1 MESSTKDIG
10 LYIAYGAI
18 ITMAVVPIYAGSLGS
33 IKGMKRPSNAPKA
46 KKSDNPLEDSE
57 DEDESI
63 SESLS
68 SGDAYLF
75 PIIGSCVLFGMYL
88 AFRYLDKKYINYV
101 LTGYFS
107 IMGCAAVAKTF
118 LMVAKK
124 ITPMSLL
131 KNVAKYKVTLSKRSK
146 NLSHISFTVVHGALL
161 VASVALTAY
170 YSYTKNWIASNIF
183 GLSFSINAI
192 QLLSLDSFKTGM
204 ILLSGLFFYDIFW
217 VFYTPVMVSVATN
230 FDAPIK
236 LLWPR
241 DIIEFLFTQTEGARF
256 TMLGLGDIVIP
267 GIFVALCLRF
277 DRHMS
282 WKRNPVGQFRS
293 TNFPKPYFTAN
304 LIAYIMGLGLT
315 MVVMHFFKAAQPALL
330 YLSPACI
337 LSVLITAV
345 VRGELKDLFA
355 YTTEDEKDDK
365 DKKKKK
371 DEKKKNKLLS
381 QTIIE
386 EVVADPKTG
395 SIEIEEIELEEE
407 EEEEEEKEEKEKEV
421 IAQTT
426 GSKKNTTS
434 GKKRKNKK

>member
-1 MESSTKDIG
+1 M
-10 LYIAYGAI
+10 
-18 ITMAVVPIYAGSLGS
+18 
-33 IKGMKRPSNAPKA
+33 
-46 KKSDNPLEDSE
+46 
-57 DEDESI
+57 
-63 SESLS
+63 
-68 SGDAYLF
+68 
-75 PIIGSCVLFGMYL
+75 
-88 AFRYLDKKYINYV
+88 
-101 LTGYFS
+101 
-107 IMGCAAVAKTF
+107 
-118 LMVAKK
+118 
-124 ITPMSLL
+124 
-131 KNVAKYKVTLSKRSK
+131 
-146 NLSHISFTVVHGALL
+146 HGFLL
-161 VASVALTAY
+161 VASIALTAY

-241 DIIEFLFTQTEGARF
+241 DIIEFLFTQTEGSRF

-293 TNFPKPYFTAN
+293 TNFSKPYFTAN
-304 LIAYIMGLGLT
+304 LIAYILGLGLT
-315 MVVMHFFKAAQPALL
+315 MAVMHFFKAAQPALL

-355 YTTEDEKDDK
+355 YTTEEDDK
-365 DKKKKK
+365 DKKEKK

-381 QTIIE
+381 QTIVE
-386 EVVADPKTG
+386 EIVADSSTG

-407 EEEEEEKEEKEKEV
+407 EEEEIEEKEEQEIPV
-421 IAQTT
+421 AQTT
-426 GSKKNTTS
+426 SSKKNSTS

>member
-1 MESSTKDIG
+1 MESSTKDLG

-146 NLSHISFTVVHGALL
+146 SKYPHPA
-161 VASVALTAY
+161 
-170 YSYTKNWIASNIF
+170 
-183 GLSFSINAI
+183 
-192 QLLSLDSFKTGM
+192 M
-204 ILLSGLFFYDIFW
+204 ILVWS
-217 VFYTPVMVSVATN
+217 
-230 FDAPIK
+230 
-236 LLWPR
+236 
-241 DIIEFLFTQTEGARF
+241 TQT
-256 TMLGLGDIVIP
+256 
-267 GIFVALCLRF
+267 
-277 DRHMS
+277 
-282 WKRNPVGQFRS
+282 
-293 TNFPKPYFTAN
+293 
-304 LIAYIMGLGLT
+304 
-315 MVVMHFFKAAQPALL
+315 
-330 YLSPACI
+330 
-337 LSVLITAV
+337 
-345 VRGELKDLFA
+345 
-355 YTTEDEKDDK
+355 
-365 DKKKKK
+365 
-371 DEKKKNKLLS
+371 NKHWH
-381 QTIIE
+381 
-386 EVVADPKTG
+386 
-395 SIEIEEIELEEE
+395 
-407 EEEEEEKEEKEKEV
+407 
-421 IAQTT
+421 
-426 GSKKNTTS
+426 TS
-434 GKKRKNKK
+434 